1 MRRSTPPTPP
11 NTGCA
16 DRFGPQISKP
26 APRWPPGWTAAPR
39 GSTTTLRLLR
49 MCRSAAPSSPASA
62 ATAARPA
69 STDTPSFRPD
79 TSTSPST
86 VSAHAEYDY
95 RGAAV
100 ARDLTGDV
108 AVITG
113 GGSPV
118 GIGAATGRLLA
129 QHGCRVVLSDVN
141 PVTLATTVASQRA
154 AGLDVTGIVADVSE
168 LTSMQALADQVF
180 TEYGHVDIA
189 FLNAGIGYAGSYFE
203 DDIDGWH
210 QVYGVNFFGVLH
222 GIKAFVPRMVAQG
235 TPGDVLGTTSGS
247 GAVGVMY
254 QTPAYSS
261 SKAAVLTLMEG
272 LYATLRDQNSVIR
285 AHAVFPPLTKTNL
298 GGDPS
303 VMTMVQQSLELAGV
317 AAVLAA
323 PEEGAV
329 S

>member
-1 MRRSTPPTPP
+1 M
-11 NTGCA
+11 
-16 DRFGPQISKP
+16 
-26 APRWPPGWTAAPR
+26 
-39 GSTTTLRLLR
+39 
-49 MCRSAAPSSPASA
+49 
-62 ATAARPA
+62 
-69 STDTPSFRPD
+69 
-79 TSTSPST
+79 
-86 VSAHAEYDY
+86 
-95 RGAAV
+95 

-141 PVTLATTVASQRA
+141 PVTLTTTVASLRI
-154 AGLDVTGIVADVSE
+154 AGFDVTGIVADVSE
-168 LTSMQALADQVF
+168 LTSMRALADQVF

-189 FLNAGIGYAGSYFE
+189 FLNAGIGYPGSYFE

-235 TPGDVLGTTSGS
+235 TPGNVLGTTSGS

-303 VMTMVQQSLELAGV
+303 VMTMVQHGLESAGV
-317 AAVLAA
+317 AAVLAE
-323 PEEGAV
+323 PEEVAVTVLESIQSGNFWAHHDHEADARLSNGRFEADIDWQDEIVRTRAAAIIARTPPDPYLWGLAHITGAQ
-329 S
+329 